1 MPDGHE
7 RGDHNLTDFERP
19 EPNAPGEF
27 VLDVECTAIKD
38 RRQHI
43 KTTKNRD
50 RTACQRTGLAL
61 SGGGIRSA
69 SFGLGALQ
77 ALQAKHENHP
87 NIYGIEGI
95 DYLSTVSGGGYI
107 GCSLTAA
114 LQKTKGAF
122 PFTNPENYG
131 DTASVRH
138 IRDYSNYLI
147 PHGFLDVVTAL
158 GIIGRGLVA
167 NIIIIAP
174 ILLFFV
180 WITLVTHPTVASL
193 SKPNFLV
200 WDFRGLIG
208 KLGLQ
213 ELHGFW
219 FTAILAVVNVIFLGF
234 WAFVGSIYA
243 SQFWL
248 NEVRAQGKPVYGA
261 ALSGPLVVVSQLL
274 FFITLITAWLETQ
287 PFILNAMVTTTA
299 PGCDGTAL
307 CNSWV
312 SGACFGKILH
322 GWLGYL
328 TPWLAPFGAV
338 FAFLS
343 KYFGD
348 VVALTKSDTR
358 WRAWIKKILAMAALW
373 SSAIII
379 PSFLWLLYLW
389 LTYVGLSKDHH
400 YPFAPDWLRA
410 VAHWEW
416 DWLRAVAHL
425 GWLRAVADWLAAVAD
440 WLGALAPQALVEWLQ
455 GFAQW
460 TGFATRAALLYFVG
474 FGVSLLLALW
484 INPNATSLY
493 RLYRDRLSKA
503 FLFNPDPNPE
513 ERDKKYR
520 DLPPFEP
527 YLHLIDTNHCPYP
540 IINASLNIERSQYA
554 NKRGRNA
561 DFFIFTPEYTGSDA
575 TGYIGTL
582 QVEKD
587 ETVLNLGTAM
597 AISAAAVSSNM
608 GALTIKP
615 LAFTLALLNIRLGY
629 WLRNPSDILINR
641 PLYRR
646 AIDIRSPL
654 LFKEA
659 FGWITEKSPK
669 VYLTDGG
676 HIENLGI
683 YSLLKRRCKVI
694 IAIDAIADP
703 AMGFGAFLTLERYA
717 RIDLGTIIDLPWRA
731 IRDCNLAV
739 DKAFDKADEDGSAI
753 PSSPGPHCAA
763 GEIQYGPNE
772 NETGILLYVKA
783 SLSGDE
789 SDYIL
794 DYKRRNRAFPHET
807 TSDQFFGEE
816 QLEAYRALGFHIMKG
831 LLTGETPFAVV
842 PDPKEPEDKK
852 RLRTLST
859 VRAALLGT
867 APL

>member
-1 MPDGHE
+1 MTDGRE
-7 RGDHNLTDFERP
+7 RGDHAYVDTNDKDQIHKDASLAKSVFDAEI
-19 EPNAPGEF
+19 E
-27 VLDVECTAIKD
+27 AID
-38 RRQHI
+38 RRRKNI
-43 KTTKNRD
+43 KTRNR
-50 RTACQRTGLAL
+50 AGCQRTGLAL

-114 LQKTKGAF
+114 MQKTKGIF
-122 PFTNPENYG
+122 PFTNPENYD
-131 DTASVRH
+131 DTDSVRH

-147 PHGFLDVVTAL
+147 PHGALDVVTAL

-167 NIIIIAP
+167 NAIIIAP

-180 WITLVTHPTVASL
+180 WFTLVTHPTVASL
-193 SKPNFLV
+193 SEPTFFV
-200 WDFRGLIG
+200 WDFRGLIH

-219 FTAILAVVNVIFLGF
+219 FTAILAVVNVIFLVF
-234 WAFVGSIYA
+234 WAFFGSIYA
-243 SQFWL
+243 SQFWQ
-248 NEVRAQGKPVYGA
+248 NELRSRGNWQEYGA
-261 ALSGPLVVVSQLL
+261 ALRGPLVFVWQLL
-274 FFITLITAWLETQ
+274 FFITLISAWFETQ

-299 PGCDGTAL
+299 RECDVSAL
-307 CNSWV
+307 WYGGISV
-312 SGACFGKILH
+312 ACFGKILH
-322 GWLGYL
+322 GWLEYL
-328 TPWLAPFGAV
+328 TPWLAPFGAL

-343 KYFGD
+343 KYLAD
-348 VVALTKSDTR
+348 VIALTKSDAR
-358 WRAWIKKILAMAALW
+358 WRPWIKKILAMAALW
-373 SSAIII
+373 SSAIVI

-389 LTYVGLSKDHH
+389 LTKIGLSKDQD
-400 YPFAPDWLRA
+400 YPFAPA
-410 VAHWEW
+410 
-416 DWLRAVAHL
+416 
-425 GWLRAVADWLAAVAD
+425 WLRAVADWDWLRAVTGWLRAAAD
-440 WLGALAPQALVEWLQ
+440 WLGALAPHAMVGWLQ
-455 GFAQW
+455 GFDQH
-460 TGFATRAALLYFVG
+460 TGATRAALLYFVA
-474 FGVSLLLALW
+474 FGVTLLLALW

-503 FLFNPDPNPE
+503 FLFDPDPNPE
-513 ERDKKYR
+513 ERDKKYF
-520 DLPPFEP
+520 DLPQYEL
-527 YLHLIDTNHCPYP
+527 YLHEIDTNYCPYP
-540 IINASLNIERSQYA
+540 IINASLNIEHSQYA

-561 DFFIFTPEYTGSDA
+561 DFFIFTPEYTGSGA
-575 TGYIGTL
+575 TGYIGT
-582 QVEKD
+582 QRIEKD
-587 ETVLNLGTAM
+587 ETALDLGTAM

-615 LAFTLALLNIRLGY
+615 LTFTLALLNVRLGY
-629 WLRNPSDILINR
+629 WLRNPRGIDVKR
-641 PLYRR
+641 PWYRTVR
-646 AIDIRSPL
+646 RLFDIRSVL

-669 VYLTDGG
+669 VLLTDGG
-676 HIENLGI
+676 HIENLGV

-717 RIDLGTIIDLPWRA
+717 RIDLGATIDLPWRA

-739 DKAFDKADEDGSAI
+739 DKAFGKADEDGSAI

-763 GEIQYGPNE
+763 GDIQYGPNGPNKDE
-772 NETGILLYVKA
+772 KGILFYVKA

-789 SDYIL
+789 NDYIL

-831 LLTGETPFAVV
+831 LLTGEISFAVA

-852 RLRTLST
+852 RTRILRE
-859 VRAALLGT
+859 VRAALFGT
-867 APL
+867 APKP